1 MYWTIAR
8 SLGVKYEFNKYGK
21 GAWIPNSQNGF
32 NQQFSSFFFVLVLEN
47 YSRIL
52 TVVRV
57 ENYRDENDV

>member
-32 NQQFSSFFFVLVLEN
+32 NQQFSSFFSFWFLKIIHE
-47 YSRIL
+47 S
-52 TVVRV
+52 
-57 ENYRDENDV
+57 